1 MRKLV
6 DEAGTIIA
14 AIKANAGEMMSPENS
29 AAMDAVDQQ
38 IIDVQEAVLDLRKRK
53 RACEIT
59 SADYAAQLQVYS
71 DQLHELEAQQE
82 ELHSAA
88 TRYAEVKVWLDT
100 FEESIETGHI
110 FNATEGMLMK
120 QLVKRIIVDK
130 GGIEVQLK
138 CGASAKQEY
147 VK

>member
-14 AIKANAGEMMSPENS
+14 AIKTNAGEMMNPENS

-38 IIDVQEAVLDLRKRK
+38 IIDVQEAVLDLRKKK

-59 SADYAAQLQVYS
+59 SADYAAQLRAYS
-71 DQLHELEAQQE
+71 DQLHELEAQQND
-82 ELHSAA
+82 LHTAA
-88 TRYAEVKVWLDT
+88 TRYAEIKVWLDT
-100 FEESIETGHI
+100 FEESIETGDI
-110 FNATEGMLMK
+110 FSATEGLLMK
-120 QLVKRIIVDK
+120 RLVERIIVDTDA
-130 GGIEVQLK
+130 IEVQLK
-138 CGASAKQEY
+138 CGASAKQKY